1 MDSVVDRTGVF
12 VKQSLDTINEQLES
26 SSAEERVRWAVKN
39 LPGEQVLSSSFG
51 IQSAVLLHMVT
62 RVRPDI
68 PVLLIDTGY
77 LFPETYRFVEE
88 LRTRLDL
95 NLKVVVPKITRAWQ
109 EAQYGKLWEH
119 GLEGL
124 ERYNDLNKVQ
134 PMKQALAEMGV
145 GAWFAGLRREQSQ
158 SRKALAV
165 LRVQDAR
172 IKVHPLIDW
181 NNRDVF
187 RYLEKYDLPYH
198 PLWEKGYESVGD
210 VHSSQPLLAGMAV
223 EDTRF
228 GGLKRECGIHD

>member
-26 SSAEERVRWAVKN
+26 SSAEERVRWAVEN

-158 SRKALAV
+158 SRKTLAV

>member
-1 MDSVVDRTGVF
+1 MDSVVDRTGVN
-12 VKQSLDTINEQLES
+12 VKQSLDTINEQLEI
-26 SSAEERVRWAVKN
+26 SSAEERVLWAVEN

-95 NLKVVVPKITRAWQ
+95 NLKVVVPKFTRAWQ

-158 SRKALAV
+158 SREALAV
-165 LRVQDAR
+165 LRVQDER

-187 RYLEKYDLPYH
+187 RYLEKYGLPYH

>member
-26 SSAEERVRWAVKN
+26 SSAEERVRWAVEN

>member
-1 MDSVVDRTGVF
+1 MHSLVDRSGIF
-12 VKQSLDTINEQLES
+12 VKQSLETLNEQLETN
-26 SSAEERVRWAVKN
+26 SAEERVKWALDN
-39 LPGEQVLSSSFG
+39 LPGTQVLSSSFG

-62 RVRPDI
+62 RLRPKI

-77 LFPETYRFVEE
+77 LFPETYLFVEE

-109 EAQYGKLWEH
+109 EAQYGNLWEH

-134 PMKQALAEMGV
+134 PMKQALEQMGV
-145 GAWFAGLRREQSQ
+145 GAWFAGLRREQSE
-158 SRKALAV
+158 SRKNLGV

-187 RYLEKYDLPYH
+187 RYLEKFNLPYH

-210 VHSSQPLLAGMAV
+210 VHSSQPLVPGMAV

-228 GGLKRECGIHD
+228 GGLKRECGIHE

>member
-1 MDSVVDRTGVF
+1 MHSFVDRQGVF
-12 VKQSLDTINEQLES
+12 VKQSLETLNTQLENI
-26 SSAEERVRWAVKN
+26 SAERRVEWALEN
-39 LPGEQVLSSSFG
+39 LPGEHVLSSSFG

-62 RVRPDI
+62 RIKADI

-88 LRTRLDL
+88 LRSRLNL

-109 EAQYGKLWEH
+109 EAQYGNLWEH

-134 PMKQALAEMGV
+134 PMKEALTEMGV
-145 GAWFAGLRREQSQ
+145 GAWFAGLRREQSK
-158 SRKALAV
+158 SRKDLGV

-198 PLWEKGYESVGD
+198 PLWDEGYQSVGD
-210 VHSSQPLLAGMAV
+210 VHSSQPLVPGMS
-223 EDTRF
+223 EEESRF
-228 GGLKRECGIHD
+228 GGIKRECGIHE

>member
-26 SSAEERVRWAVKN
+26 SSAEERVRWAVEN

-228 GGLKRECGIHD
+228 GGLKRECGIHE